1 MIAVLLIAIL
11 ILVYVP
17 SMTVRWVLKANSK
30 PISGMPG
37 TGGELAKYLLES
49 RGLGDVKVEATE
61 EGRDHYSPDERV
73 VRLSPSNFEGRSI
86 TAVAV
91 AAHEVGHA
99 VQHAEGHPMMVLR
112 QWLYPRVQVAE
123 RVAITFLGVAPV
135 IGALVRSPTL
145 TMVFLLAAIVL
156 FLSRVAMH
164 VVTLPVEWDAS
175 FGKAMPVII
184 RGQFIAPE
192 EIPAARRVLRAAALT
207 YVSSALADLLSFWR
221 WFALLRGRGL

>member
-17 SMTVRWVLKANSK
+17 SMMVRWVLKANSK

-99 VQHAEGHPMMVLR
+99 VQHAEG
-112 QWLYPRVQVAE
+112 
-123 RVAITFLGVAPV
+123 
-135 IGALVRSPTL
+135 
-145 TMVFLLAAIVL
+145 
-156 FLSRVAMH
+156 LSLIH
-164 VVTLPVEWDAS
+164 
-175 FGKAMPVII
+175 I
-184 RGQFIAPE
+184 
-192 EIPAARRVLRAAALT
+192 
-207 YVSSALADLLSFWR
+207 
-221 WFALLRGRGL
+221 